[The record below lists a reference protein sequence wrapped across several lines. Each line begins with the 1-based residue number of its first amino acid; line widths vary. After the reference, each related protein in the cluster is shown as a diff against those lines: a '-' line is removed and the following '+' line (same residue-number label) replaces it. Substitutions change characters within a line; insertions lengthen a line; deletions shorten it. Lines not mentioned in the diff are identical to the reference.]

1 MDRFLSKKRTSE
13 ELNSN
18 NETVSSEVKC
28 PAKKIKIRPN
38 RKYDKSYLSFGFT
51 WTGDENQPLPLCLV
65 CGCKMS
71 NESMLPSKL
80 SKHFQTSHCSLQGK
94 DVNYFKRLLEQQT
107 KQAFAFK
114 SRVTLSE
121 KAQIASYEVS
131 EMIAV
136 KMKSHTLAES
146 IILPACRKMVKT
158 MLGDDAEKQLSKI
171 PLSNDTVHR
180 RILEMSTDIEENV
193 CRNKLQDAYFALQVD
208 ESTDISNKA
217 QLLAFIRF
225 IDGDRIV
232 NQYLCCKELLT
243 TTKGEDIFLILNS
256 YFEKWNL
263 SWESCVG
270 ICTDGAPSMVGSIK
284 GLASFVKQKNP
295 KIITTHCFLHREV
308 LMAKTLGIK
317 LKEVFD
323 QVVEMVNFIKTRP
336 VKARIFEQLCENMDS
351 QHTRLLLHTEV
362 RWLSRGKVLC
372 RVLELR
378 EELLA
383 FFKKENKSKFCG
395 LLECEFWTSKLEYL
409 TDMFQHLNN
418 LNMSMQSGNE
428 NLLSSTDRIKAFQ
441 KKLVIWKR
449 KASSGCL
456 EMFPLV
462 RKGYSDDLIPLIVDH
477 LATLEGNLNYY
488 FPSINT
494 EQYDWIRNPF
504 IDISTEDVGLSLTEE
519 EELAAISTDRGLKI
533 KHKEVPIDQFWISV
547 KEEYPSIANKALTV
561 LLQFSTSYL
570 CEQGFSVLTNIK
582 CKSRSNIKS
591 IDEEL
596 RVCLSHIR
604 PNIHKIANSHQAQVS
619 H

>member
-1 MDRFLSKKRTSE
+1 M
-13 ELNSN
+13 
-18 NETVSSEVKC
+18 
-28 PAKKIKIRPN
+28 
-38 RKYDKSYLSFGFT
+38 
-51 WTGDENQPLPLCLV
+51 
-65 CGCKMS
+65 
-71 NESMLPSKL
+71 
-80 SKHFQTSHCSLQGK
+80 
-94 DVNYFKRLLEQQT
+94 
-107 KQAFAFK
+107 
-114 SRVTLSE
+114 
-121 KAQIASYEVS
+121 
-131 EMIAV
+131 
-136 KMKSHTLAES
+136 
-146 IILPACRKMVKT
+146 
-158 MLGDDAEKQLSKI
+158 
-171 PLSNDTVHR
+171 
-180 RILEMSTDIEENV
+180 
-193 CRNKLQDAYFALQVD
+193 
-208 ESTDISNKA
+208 
-217 QLLAFIRF
+217 
-225 IDGDRIV
+225 
-232 NQYLCCKELLT
+232 LT

-317 LKEVFD
+317 LKEFFD

-336 VKARIFEQLCENMDS
+336 VKARISEQLCENMDS

-477 LATLEGNLNYY
+477 LATLEGNLNKHRAVRLD
-488 FPSINT
+488 S
-494 EQYDWIRNPF
+494 QPF
-504 IDISTEDVGLSLTEE
+504 
-519 EELAAISTDRGLKI
+519 
-533 KHKEVPIDQFWISV
+533 H
-547 KEEYPSIANKALTV
+547 
-561 LLQFSTSYL
+561 
-570 CEQGFSVLTNIK
+570 
-582 CKSRSNIKS
+582 
-591 IDEEL
+591 
-596 RVCLSHIR
+596 
-604 PNIHKIANSHQAQVS
+604 
-619 H
+619 